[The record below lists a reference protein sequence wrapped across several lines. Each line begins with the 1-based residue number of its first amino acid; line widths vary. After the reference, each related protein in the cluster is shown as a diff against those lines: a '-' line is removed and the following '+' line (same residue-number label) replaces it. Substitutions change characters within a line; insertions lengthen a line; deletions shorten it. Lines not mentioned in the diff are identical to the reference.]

1 MLQNTR
7 VTAFTISELF
17 KGKLPPPNQI
27 RVKKTSWGIETL
39 TLSLLRNLMRFIYI
53 SEKLEHSNVLIT
65 FITAGK
71 SVFIEYTKMGW
82 GNDLLFKNKY

>member
-17 KGKLPPPNQI
+17 KGKLPPPNQ
-27 RVKKTSWGIETL
+27 GIETP